1 MKKQARYFVFA
12 VLSVISISVWAQEK
26 KTVEKAKATKPKV
39 IPIPVYLGKSNID
52 GGTLT
57 KQTFDSLLGQGLT
70 SKDTTGKPYKVNGF
84 TFTYGERNLYEDSVG
99 NLMPLT
105 DYLPE
110 YCYGDTL
117 TTFLLNNIRERSKG
131 GDTVYIDN
139 ITLLSTEGNGAYGR
153 SLRLVLTK

>member
-12 VLSVISISVWAQEK
+12 LLSAISISVWAQEK
-26 KTVEKAKATKPKV
+26 KGAEKPKATKPKI

-70 SKDTTGKPYKVNGF
+70 SRDSIGRSYLVNGF
-84 TFTYGERNLYEDSVG
+84 IFTYGERNLYEDSVG
-99 NLMPLT
+99 KLMVVT

-110 YCYGDTL
+110 YCYGDSL
-117 TTFLLNNIRERSKG
+117 TTFLLNNIHNRSKS
-131 GDTVYIDN
+131 GDTVYFDN
-139 ITLLSTEGNGAYGR
+139 ITLTSPEGNGAVGR
-153 SLRLVLTK
+153 SFRLVLTK